1 MTRVHN
7 DLIICTITAVFV
19 FGVHVSKVF
28 TELNVRCFS
37 YIFYLSLLFLF
48 VYVAFIM
55 FQFRA
60 HGGHLIKQTNLIWDR
75 PLENVLVGGGGGG
88 GGKIPVFF
96 ILSSHDLVIGMFHCL
111 FIVL

>member
-28 TELNVRCFS
+28 TELNVRCFA

-60 HGGHLIKQTNLIWDR
+60 HGGHIKLISGGW
-75 PLENVLVGGGGGG
+75 GGGGGQN
-88 GGKIPVFF
+88 P
-96 ILSSHDLVIGMFHCL
+96 S
-111 FIVL
+111 VLHTIQS